1 MCCYAANLR
10 LTHLTFNKADDYRPL
25 YSIVLFYIVCFS
37 SLKLM
42 IVKRRSELC
51 HTCFFTQIFLYKL
64 FNVRYPLRKELS
76 MSSTFSYIF
85 NFVLCVFLFFPFF
98 GSFMLPGMWPAVT
111 GRIFFPI
118 YSLPMGFNYIPGQCW
133 MKVATV

>member
-10 LTHLTFNKADDYRPL
+10 LTHLTFNKGDYRPL

-42 IVKRRSELC
+42 IVKSRSELC

-85 NFVLCVFLFFPFF
+85 NFVLCVFFFLSFF
-98 GSFMLPGMWPAVT
+98 WLVYVAWYVT
-111 GRIFFPI
+111 CSNWSNFLSYIFI
-118 YSLPMGFNYIPGQCW
+118 TYGF
-133 MKVATV
+133 